1 MTNTYKRELEKTER
15 KKKRNRRRKPGR
27 QQKLLKI
34 LKIVMIVLLI
44 GLIVAIGS
52 LFILRAIGKKQL
64 QDNQVG
70 SAADMQSKMNQ
81 TLNQADAGEV
91 TENAEEPAEPETE
104 AGSEEEKEGRV
115 YYNGK
120 TYEFNEDIMTFL
132 VMGID
137 QHSETVTEYTE
148 GFEGGSAD
156 AIFLVVLNP
165 HSKKLQIIAI
175 DRNTM
180 TDVDIYDYY
189 GNYEET
195 IETQLCVQHGFG
207 DGTVKSAAY
216 MEKAV
221 SNLLYGL
228 PINGYCAINMSAIAK
243 INDSIGGVDV
253 EVLEDLTKWD
263 KTLRKGEKVH
273 LMGKSAF
280 LYVQRRDTNI
290 FGSAEGRLERQRQY
304 INAFIQK
311 AKAEFKKNPA
321 LPVTLYTELKPY
333 MTTDL
338 NVEKAAYLAGM
349 AAGFDFHATDIRKI
363 EGENVMGEE
372 YEEFYIDED
381 AMYELLLDTFYEEV
395 SD

>member
-1 MTNTYKRELEKTER
+1 MTNIYKRELERTER
-15 KKKRNRRRKPGR
+15 KKKRNRRRRPGR

-34 LKIVMIVLLI
+34 LKIVMIVLLVAL
-44 GLIVAIGS
+44 LIAIGS

-70 SAADMQSKMNQ
+70 SVADMQSKMNQ
-81 TLNQADAGEV
+81 TSVQGETGEV
-91 TENAEEPAEPETE
+91 TGNAGEAAESEIEADQEE
-104 AGSEEEKEGRV
+104 GKEGRV
-115 YYNGK
+115 YYKGK
-120 TYEFNEDIMTFL
+120 TYDFNKDIMTFL

-137 QHSETVTEYTE
+137 QHSKTVTEHTE

-165 HSKKLQIIAI
+165 HTEKLQIIAI

-189 GNYEET
+189 GNYEKT

-228 PINGYCAINMSAIAK
+228 PINGYCAINMSAIEK
-243 INDSIGGVDV
+243 INDSIGGVEV
-253 EVLEDLTKWD
+253 TVLEDLTKWD
-263 KTLRKGEKVH
+263 KTLKKGEKVQ

-290 FGSAEGRLERQRQY
+290 FGSAEGRLERQKQY

-311 AKAEFKKNPA
+311 AKEEFKKNPA
-321 LPVTLYTELKPY
+321 LPVTLFGELKPY

-349 AAGFDFHATDIRKI
+349 AAGFDFHSTDIRKI
-363 EGENVMGEE
+363 EGENVMGEQ

-381 AMYELLLDTFYEEV
+381 AMYDLLLDTFYEEV